1 VSMPRMSARNT
12 HVTVEEATAE
22 AVTVCNIESVTLSVT
37 TVGAATTKTWDAMLG
52 TPLTLG

>member
-1 VSMPRMSARNT
+1 MSARNT